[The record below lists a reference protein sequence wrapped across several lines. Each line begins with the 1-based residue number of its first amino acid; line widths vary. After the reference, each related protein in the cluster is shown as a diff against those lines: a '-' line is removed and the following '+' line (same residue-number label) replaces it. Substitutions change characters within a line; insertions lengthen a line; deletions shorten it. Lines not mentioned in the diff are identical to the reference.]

1 MRAAAGRAAS
11 GVAASG
17 VAVPR
22 EAPASR
28 AGSPGAFVPWAM
40 WALGALCY
48 LTAMFHRMS
57 LSVAGL
63 TAQERFD
70 IDATGLAAFSVVQLT
85 LYALLQV
92 PVGIGNDRYGP
103 RALLLGGTA
112 LMAAGSVVF
121 ALATAYPA
129 AMAGRALIGAG
140 DACMFV
146 SVLRITRNWFPG
158 HRYAFVSALTGMIGG
173 LGQIIATSPLASLL
187 DAEGWTGAFLIASVV
202 TVVVLTATA
211 VALRE
216 SPQPRVV
223 PDTAAPAG
231 GSPGSAAPEGTAAP
245 ASERLRDTLRLTWRS
260 PGVRHALLTH
270 FVLMGS
276 FVSFTAVLGQPYLV
290 AVHGLSGGA
299 AAGLVMAVVLG
310 FVVSSTAAGRLA
322 SHRPHVR
329 GRLVLG
335 AGALAVA
342 GAVALVALP
351 AGATAATLLPPL
363 IALGVGG
370 GVSML
375 AFDLARSASP
385 EHRAGV
391 ASGLANMGG
400 FTFAVVSQLG
410 AGLAIDGLLAAGAGQ
425 AAAHR
430 YAFAIPLAMAAV
442 GVVGM
447 VRLRRFAGAAGTDT
461 PAVREPDP
469 DLVPLP
475 LGGVAAAPVERRH
488 DQKVNAPAGENRTV

>member
-1 MRAAAGRAAS
+1 MRLLGSRPAAVSQAGAPESGTSGAPAGRVPAA
-11 GVAASG
+11 
-17 VAVPR
+17 
-22 EAPASR
+22 R
-28 AGSPGAFVPWAM
+28 ALVPWAM

-103 RALLLGGTA
+103 RVLLVGGTA

-140 DACMFV
+140 DACLFV

-158 HRYAFVSALTGMIGG
+158 HRYAFVAALTGMIGG
-173 LGQIIATSPLASLL
+173 LGQIIATSPLAALL
-187 DAEGWTGAFLIASVV
+187 DAQGWTNAFLVASVV
-202 TVVVLTATA
+202 TVVVLAVTAA
-211 VALRE
+211 ALRE
-216 SPQPRVV
+216 SPQQRDGAAECDGAADRDGVVAEPAERVR
-223 PDTAAPAG
+223 AEPA
-231 GSPGSAAPEGTAAP
+231 
-245 ASERLRDTLRLTWRS
+245 ERLRDTLRLTWRS
-260 PGVRHALLTH
+260 PGVRHALVTH

-290 AVHGLSGGA
+290 AAHGLSGGA
-299 AAGLVMAVVLG
+299 AAGLVTVVVLG
-310 FVVSSTAAGRLA
+310 FVGSSTGAGQLA
-322 SHRPHVR
+322 SRRPQVR

-335 AGALAVA
+335 AGTLVVCG
-342 GAVALVALP
+342 GAALVVLP
-351 AGATAATLLPPL
+351 AGATVATLLPAL
-363 IALGVGG
+363 VALGVGG

-385 EHRAGV
+385 AHRAGV

-410 AGLAIDGLLAAGAGQ
+410 AGLAIDGLLAAGVAPAG
-425 AAAHR
+425 AHR
-430 YAFAIPLAMAAV
+430 YAFGIPLVLAMAGLA
-442 GVVGM
+442 GM
-447 VRLRRFAGAAGTDT
+447 VRLRGYAGTA
-461 PAVREPDP
+461 PPPGSSPEP
-469 DLVPLP
+469 V
-475 LGGVAAAPVERRH
+475 VSAMV
-488 DQKVNAPAGENRTV
+488 PAGR

>member
-1 MRAAAGRAAS
+1 MSPSRVS
-11 GVAASG
+11 
-17 VAVPR
+17 
-22 EAPASR
+22 APA
-28 AGSPGAFVPWAM
+28 GLLPWAM

-48 LTAMFHRMS
+48 LAAMFHRMS

-103 RALLLGGTA
+103 RVLLLGGTA
-112 LMAAGSVVF
+112 LMAVGSVVF

-158 HRYAFVSALTGMIGG
+158 HRYAFVASLTGMIGG
-173 LGQIIATSPLASLL
+173 LGQIIATSPLAALL
-187 DAEGWTGAFLIASVV
+187 GSQGWTGAFLLGSVV
-202 TVVVLTATA
+202 TVVVLIATA
-211 VALRE
+211 LALRE
-216 SPQPRVV
+216 SPRPR
-223 PDTAAPAG
+223 PATEECDADPAEAAESSGAG
-231 GSPGSAAPEGTAAP
+231 
-245 ASERLRDTLRLTWRS
+245 ERLRDTLLLTWRS
-260 PGVRHALLTH
+260 PGVRHALTTH

-290 AVHGLSGGA
+290 AAHGLPGSA
-299 AAGLVMAVVLG
+299 AAGLVTAVVLG
-310 FVVSSTAAGRLA
+310 FVLSSTAAGQLA
-322 SHRPHVR
+322 SRRPQVR

-335 AGALAVA
+335 AAVVTVFGAA
-342 GAVALVALP
+342 ALVALP
-351 AGATAATLLPPL
+351 AGASITALLPPL
-363 IALGVGG
+363 VAIGVGG

-385 EHRAGV
+385 QHRAGV
-391 ASGLANMGG
+391 AAGLANMGG

-410 AGLAIDGLLAAGAGQ
+410 VGLVIDGMLAAGADE

-430 YAFAIPLAMAAV
+430 YAFGVPLVMAV
-442 GVVGM
+442 
-447 VRLRRFAGAAGTDT
+447 LGAAGMWRLRGFAGTVSARVSHGPQAPMSKPEQ
-461 PAVREPDP
+461 PAS
-469 DLVPLP
+469 
-475 LGGVAAAPVERRH
+475 VA
-488 DQKVNAPAGENRTV
+488 

>member
-1 MRAAAGRAAS
+1 MPLPGSQQATTPHAATSSAPAGRA
-11 GVAASG
+11 
-17 VAVPR
+17 
-22 EAPASR
+22 
-28 AGSPGAFVPWAM
+28 FLPWAM
-40 WALGALCY
+40 WGLGALCY
-48 LTAMFHRMS
+48 LAAMFHRMS

-112 LMAAGSVVF
+112 LMAVGSVVF
-121 ALATAYPA
+121 ALSTVYPA

-158 HRYAFVSALTGMIGG
+158 HRYAFVAALTGMIGG
-173 LGQIIATSPLASLL
+173 LGQIIATSPLAALL
-187 DAEGWTGAFLIASVV
+187 DARGWTGAFILASVV
-202 TVVVLTATA
+202 TVVVLIATA
-211 VALRE
+211 LALRE
-216 SPQPRVV
+216 SPRPRVV
-223 PDTAAPAG
+223 PGRVVQADPARAGSGQPDATQDVAA
-231 GSPGSAAPEGTAAP
+231 GSG
-245 ASERLRDTLRLTWRS
+245 ERLRDTLRLTWRS
-260 PGVRHALLTH
+260 PGVRHALSTH

-276 FVSFTAVLGQPYLV
+276 FISFTAVLGQPYLV
-290 AVHGLSGGA
+290 AAHGLSGA
-299 AAGLVMAVVLG
+299 TAAGLVTVVVLG
-310 FVVSSTAAGRLA
+310 FVVSSTAAGQLA
-322 SHRPHVR
+322 SRKPQLR

-335 AGALAVA
+335 AGALAVGG
-342 GAVALVALP
+342 GAALVALP
-351 AGATAATLLPPL
+351 AGASLAMLLPPL
-363 IALGVGG
+363 IALGMGG

-410 AGLAIDGLLAAGAGQ
+410 AGLAIDGLLAAGADQ

-430 YAFAIPLAMAAV
+430 YAFAIPLVLAAGGLL
-442 GVVGM
+442 GVA
-447 VRLRRFAGAAGTDT
+447 RLRAHAGAG
-461 PAVREPDP
+461 PRSVSEPE
-469 DLVPLP
+469 VSTM
-475 LGGVAAAPVERRH
+475 VAA
-488 DQKVNAPAGENRTV
+488 G